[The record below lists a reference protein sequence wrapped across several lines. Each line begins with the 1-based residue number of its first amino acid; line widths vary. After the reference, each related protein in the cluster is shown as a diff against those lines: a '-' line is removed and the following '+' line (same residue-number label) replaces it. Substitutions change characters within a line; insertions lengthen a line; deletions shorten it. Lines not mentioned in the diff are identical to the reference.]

1 MTVVEFFGCSFLA
14 FGPPL
19 AMFSLTIAH
28 DPIRIIILIAAA
40 FFWLVSLLLSSTV
53 WFAVYPLRDILAFG
67 LIFSVFIQVYLIVIY
82 VENGVLSI
90 LFFQEGFRYLM
101 YKLLRKTER
110 GLQEVTEIARISD
123 YKHIL
128 SYVSGLGFGIIS
140 GAFSLVNILADSV
153 GPATVGLKA
162 GTNIFIVISAAQSLC
177 MILLH
182 TFWSVIFFSACD
194 LKNYYHISYVIVS
207 HLFVS
212 CITLLNKQQLFAV
225 SLTASYIV
233 LFITCVIAFRVVGGN
248 FASFKRFVTCK

>member
-67 LIFSVFIQVYLIVIY
+67 LVCSVFI
-82 VENGVLSI
+82 
-90 LFFQEGFRYLM
+90 QEGFRYLM

-162 GTNIFIVISAAQSLC
+162 GSNIFIVISAAQSLC

-212 CITLLNKQQLFAV
+212 CITLLNKQQLFSV

-233 LFITCVIAFRVVGGN
+233 LAITCVIAFRVVGGN
-248 FASFKRFVTCK
+248 LTSFKKFVTCK

>member
-14 FGPPL
+14 FGPPV
-19 AMFSLTIAH
+19 AMFALTIAH
-28 DPIRIIILIAAA
+28 DPIRIIILIAAS

-53 WFAVYPLRDILAFG
+53 WFAVFPLRDKLVFG
-67 LIFSVFIQVYLIVIY
+67 LICSVFI
-82 VENGVLSI
+82 
-90 LFFQEGFRYLM
+90 QEGFRYLM

-162 GTNIFIVISAAQSLC
+162 GTSVFILISAAQSLC

-194 LKNYYHISYVIVS
+194 VKNYYHIGYVVTS

-212 CITLLNKQQLFAV
+212 CMTLLNGQELFAV

-233 LFITCVIAFRVVGGN
+233 MLVTSVIAFRVVGGN
-248 FASFKRFVTCK
+248 FASFKKFVTCK

>member
-28 DPIRIIILIAAA
+28 DPIRIIILIAAS
-40 FFWLVSLLLSSTV
+40 FCWLVSLLLSSTV
-53 WFAVYPLRDILAFG
+53 WFAVYTLRDKLVFG
-67 LIFSVFIQVYLIVIY
+67 LICSVFIQ
-82 VENGVLSI
+82 EA
-90 LFFQEGFRYLM
+90 FRYLM
-101 YKLLRKTER
+101 YRLLRKTER

-128 SYVSGLGFGIIS
+128 SYVAGLGFGIIS

-153 GPATVGLKA
+153 GPATVGLTS
-162 GTNIFIVISAAQSLC
+162 GSNIFIVISAAQSLC

-182 TFWSVIFFSACD
+182 TFWGVIFFNACD
-194 LKNYYHISYVIVS
+194 LKNYYHIAYVVVS

-212 CITLLNKQQLFAV
+212 GITLLNSQELYAV
-225 SLTASYIV
+225 SLIASYIV
-233 LFITCVIAFRVVGGN
+233 MMITCVIAFRVVGGN
-248 FASFKRFVTCK
+248 VASFRKFVTCK

>member
-28 DPIRIIILIAAA
+28 DPIRIIILIAAS
-40 FFWLVSLLLSSTV
+40 FFWLVSLLFSSTV
-53 WFAVYPLRDILAFG
+53 WFTVYPLRDKIAFG
-67 LIFSVFIQVYLIVIY
+67 LICSVFIQVSLLNYFPVYWTRLT
-82 VENGVLSI
+82 GTT
-90 LFFQEGFRYLM
+90 FQEAFRYLM

-110 GLQEVTEIARISD
+110 GLQEVTEIVRISD

-128 SYVSGLGFGIIS
+128 SYVCGLGFGIIS

-162 GTNIFIVISAAQSLC
+162 GSNIFIVISAAQSLC

-182 TFWSVIFFSACD
+182 TFWSVIFFNACD
-194 LKNYYHISYVIVS
+194 LKNYYHIGYVVVS

-212 CITLLNKQQLFAV
+212 CITLLNGQELFAV
-225 SLTASYIV
+225 SLTASYLSLIH
-233 LFITCVIAFRVVGGN
+233 I
-248 FASFKRFVTCK
+248 

>member
-28 DPIRIIILIAAA
+28 DPIRIIILIAAS
-40 FFWLVSLLLSSTV
+40 FCWLVSLLLSSTV
-53 WFAVYPLRDILAFG
+53 WFAVYPLRDKLVFG
-67 LIFSVFIQVYLIVIY
+67 LICSVFIQ
-82 VENGVLSI
+82 EA
-90 LFFQEGFRYLM
+90 FRYLM
-101 YKLLRKTER
+101 YRLLRKTER

-128 SYVSGLGFGIIS
+128 SYVAGLGFGIIS

-153 GPATVGLKA
+153 GPATVGLTS
-162 GTNIFIVISAAQSLC
+162 GSNIFIVISAAQSLC

-182 TFWSVIFFSACD
+182 TFWGVIFFNACD
-194 LKNYYHISYVIVS
+194 LKNYYHIAYVVVS

-212 CITLLNKQQLFAV
+212 GITLLNSQELYAV
-225 SLTASYIV
+225 SLIASYIV
-233 LFITCVIAFRVVGGN
+233 MMITCVIAFRVVGGN
-248 FASFKRFVTCK
+248 VASFRKFVTCK

>member
-19 AMFSLTIAH
+19 AMFALTIAH
-28 DPIRIIILIAAA
+28 DPIRIIILIAAS
-40 FFWLVSLLLSSTV
+40 FFWLVSLLLSSVV
-53 WFAVYPLRDILAFG
+53 WFAVFPLRDKLVFG
-67 LIFSVFIQVYLIVIY
+67 LICSVFIQ
-82 VENGVLSI
+82 ES
-90 LFFQEGFRYLM
+90 FRYLM

-110 GLQEVTEIARISD
+110 GLQEVTEIAQISD

-162 GTNIFIVISAAQSLC
+162 GSSVFIVISAAQSLC

-182 TFWSVIFFSACD
+182 TFWSVIFFNACD
-194 LKNYYHISYVIVS
+194 MKNYYHIGYVVMS

-212 CITLLNKQQLFAV
+212 CMTLLNSQDLFAV
-225 SLTASYIV
+225 TLTSSYV
-233 LFITCVIAFRVVGGN
+233 VMMVTCVIAFRVVGGN
-248 FASFKRFVTCK
+248 FASFKKFITCK

>member
-28 DPIRIIILIAAA
+28 DPIRIIILIAAS
-40 FFWLVSLLLSSTV
+40 FFWLVSLLFSSTV
-53 WFAVYPLRDILAFG
+53 WFTVYPLRDKIAFG
-67 LIFSVFIQVYLIVIY
+67 LVCSVFIQ
-82 VENGVLSI
+82 EA
-90 LFFQEGFRYLM
+90 FRYLM

-110 GLQEVTEIARISD
+110 GLQEVTDIVHISD

-128 SYVSGLGFGIIS
+128 SYVCGLGFGIIS

-162 GTNIFIVISAAQSLC
+162 GSNIFIVISAAQSLC

-182 TFWSVIFFSACD
+182 TFWSVIFFNACD
-194 LKNYYHISYVIVS
+194 LKNYYHIGYVVLS

-212 CITLLNKQQLFAV
+212 CITLLNGQELFAV

-233 LFITCVIAFRVVGGN
+233 MLATCVIAFRVVGGN
-248 FASFKRFVTCK
+248 LASFKKFVTCK

>member
-19 AMFSLTIAH
+19 AMFALTIAH
-28 DPIRIIILIAAA
+28 DPIRIIILIAAS
-40 FFWLVSLLLSSTV
+40 FFWLVSLLLSSMV
-53 WFAVYPLRDILAFG
+53 WFMVYPLREKLVFG
-67 LIFSVFIQVYLIVIY
+67 LICSVFI
-82 VENGVLSI
+82 
-90 LFFQEGFRYLM
+90 QEGFRYMM

-110 GLQEVTEIARISD
+110 GLQEVTEITRISD

-162 GTNIFIVISAAQSLC
+162 GSNIFIVISAAQSLC

-182 TFWSVIFFSACD
+182 TFWSVIFFSAFD
-194 LKNYYHISYVIVS
+194 LKNYYHIGYVVLS

-212 CITLLNKQQLFAV
+212 CMTLVNGYGHFAY
-225 SLTASYIV
+225 SLSASYIILV
-233 LFITCVIAFRVVGGN
+233 ITTVIAFRVVGGN
-248 FASFKRFVTCK
+248 FASFKKFVTCK

>member
-1 MTVVEFFGCSFLA
+1 
-14 FGPPL
+14 
-19 AMFSLTIAH
+19 
-28 DPIRIIILIAAA
+28 
-40 FFWLVSLLLSSTV
+40 
-53 WFAVYPLRDILAFG
+53 
-67 LIFSVFIQVYLIVIY
+67 
-82 VENGVLSI
+82 
-90 LFFQEGFRYLM
+90 M

-128 SYVSGLGFGIIS
+128 SYVCGLGFGIIS

-153 GPATVGLKA
+153 GPATVGLKT
-162 GTNIFIVISAAQSLC
+162 GSNIFIVISAAQSLC

-182 TFWSVIFFSACD
+182 TFWSVIFFNACD

-212 CITLLNKQQLFAV
+212 CITLLNKQELFSV

-233 LFITCVIAFRVVGGN
+233 MAVTCVIAFRVVGGN
-248 FASFKRFVTCK
+248 FVSFRKFITCK